1 VLVGLAIGLVTA
13 ILLRGLVATFLFGIT
28 AGDTVTYVLATL
40 TFLAVAFVAI
50 GIPARRAAR
59 VEPIT
64 ALHLE

>member
-1 VLVGLAIGLVTA
+1 
-13 ILLRGLVATFLFGIT
+13 
-28 AGDTVTYVLATL
+28 VTYVAATL
-40 TFLAVAFVAI
+40 TFFVVAFAAI